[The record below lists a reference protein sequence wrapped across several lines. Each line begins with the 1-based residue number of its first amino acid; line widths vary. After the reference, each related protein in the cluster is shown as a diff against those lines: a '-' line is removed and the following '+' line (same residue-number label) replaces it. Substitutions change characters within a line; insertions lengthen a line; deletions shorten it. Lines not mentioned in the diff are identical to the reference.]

1 LLAEEVAGFKTILAH
16 LPVVLVEL
24 VVEVKVE

>member
-1 LLAEEVAGFKTILAH
+1 LLAAVAVGFKTILAH